1 MKVFLSYSHRNEDF
15 VIDLYRRL
23 TRDGVSCFFDRE
35 SIAWGANWV
44 IELEKGIDDC
54 EYVILCLSPD
64 FCRSEWTKLE
74 RTGAMADDPAGLK
87 RKLRPLLLEPCS
99 DLLPRFLIPIQ
110 HIDVST
116 PKKFED
122 NYPEICRA
130 LGGTVIKEST
140 LADRDKLPSVCRLP
154 DRNWMPYR
162 SLGDVFVGRVRDL
175 WQINDMLRERKTAVV
190 EGVGVVVGTGGIGKT
205 QLAIE
210 YVHRFGASYPG
221 GVFWIDAEQGI
232 SNMIAQVVQG
242 ADIDID
248 STLEE
253 RYQLP
258 QLWKT
263 LSQLPPV
270 LIVLDNFPENEPLQP
285 WLPPA
290 SSIHTLVTTRRR
302 DLNYSR
308 LPLDFMTVAEGIMLL
323 NTGARKFGH
332 EAAELVDT
340 LGGLPLALELARNFL
355 NIRIDVSID
364 SLEQEIL
371 SVGEMKTL
379 SIFADKYANEL
390 PSGHIKEVA
399 ATFHISWAL
408 ASATAQ
414 TVLQCMS
421 LLAPKPIPRRL
432 LRKILGLQSENILE
446 DPLDDAIGELANK
459 LSLVELDKENDPWM
473 HRLIAGFV
481 NTTIGENRDL
491 RDKVVN
497 EVKEEMA
504 RVTDE
509 TDSLS
514 YNQLEKIIPHAE
526 MLVSSESIETEQA
539 INIFNYLRWHN
550 SKWGRYWIAER
561 HGRKSLDL
569 SEKAYAPGHPSIARS
584 QSNLALVLQDLGEL
598 EEARDLL
605 RKALDSAQK
614 SFEPGHPSIAIRQSN
629 LATVLQDLGEL
640 EEARDLLR
648 KALDSDQKSFEPG
661 HPSIARSQSNLALV
675 LKDLGELE
683 EARDLLRKALDSD
696 QKSFEPGHPS
706 IAIRQSNLALVL
718 KDLGELEEARD
729 LLRKALD
736 SAPKSLSQETFY
748 CHKQSTWSGAKD
760 WRLENRDFALV

>member
-1 MKVFLSYSHRNEDF
+1 
-15 VIDLYRRL
+15 
-23 TRDGVSCFFDRE
+23 
-35 SIAWGANWV
+35 
-44 IELEKGIDDC
+44 
-54 EYVILCLSPD
+54 
-64 FCRSEWTKLE
+64 
-74 RTGAMADDPAGLK
+74 
-87 RKLRPLLLEPCS
+87 
-99 DLLPRFLIPIQ
+99 
-110 HIDVST
+110 
-116 PKKFED
+116 
-122 NYPEICRA
+122 
-130 LGGTVIKEST
+130 
-140 LADRDKLPSVCRLP
+140 
-154 DRNWMPYR
+154 
-162 SLGDVFVGRVRDL
+162 
-175 WQINDMLRERKTAVV
+175 
-190 EGVGVVVGTGGIGKT
+190 VGTGGIGKT

-232 SNMIAQVVQG
+232 SNMIVQVVQG

-248 STLEE
+248 SKLEE
-253 RYQLP
+253 QHQLL

-270 LIVLDNFPENEPLQP
+270 LIVIDNFPENEHLQL

-302 DLNYSR
+302 DFTNYSR
-308 LPLDFMTVAEGIMLL
+308 LPIDFMTAAEGIMLL

-332 EAAELVDT
+332 EAAELVEI

-355 NIRIDVSID
+355 NNRIDVSID
-364 SLEQEIL
+364 SLVEEIL
-371 SVGEMKTL
+371 RVGEMKTL

-399 ATFHISWAL
+399 ATIHISWAL
-408 ASATAQ
+408 ASSTAQ

-446 DPLDDAIGELANK
+446 DPLDDAISELANK

-481 NTTIGENRDL
+481 NTTIGENGDL

-497 EVKEEMA
+497 AVEEEMA

-526 MLVSSESIETEQA
+526 MLLSSESIETKQV
-539 INIFNYLRWHN
+539 IDLFNYLRWHN
-550 SKWGRYWIAER
+550 SKWGRYRIAEK
-561 HGRKSLDL
+561 HGRKSLNL

-605 RKALDSAQK
+605 RKALDS
-614 SFEPGHPSIAIRQSN
+614 
-629 LATVLQDLGEL
+629 
-640 EEARDLLR
+640 
-648 KALDSDQKSFEPG
+648 
-661 HPSIARSQSNLALV
+661 
-675 LKDLGELE
+675 
-683 EARDLLRKALDSD
+683 D

-718 KDLGELEEARD
+718 QDLGELEEARD
-729 LLRKALD
+729 LAQKAY
-736 SAPKSLSQETFY
+736 ETFLNKFGPE
-748 CHKQSTWSGAKD
+748 HPNTIITKRNWESI
-760 WRLENRDFALV
+760 